1 MSIARPTG
9 TRLVEA
15 APRHFQR
22 LLALIELFL
31 PVMLIGL
38 EFRFVVMPVV
48 AAILVLVA
56 AALTIQ
62 VPILHNIL
70 LPDTHRCKPLPPL
83 LPVIRP

>member
-1 MSIARPTG
+1 MSVARPTG

-70 LPDTHRCKPLPPL
+70 LPDTHRCKSLPSL